1 VPARKVDSAV
11 FGILDSLRTGLW
23 FIPTL
28 FLVGAIVLSRITLA
42 IDRNADLSDFPVRF
56 IGDIDTATAVLATI
70 SAELMTFTGLIFTV
84 TVVALQLASSQF
96 SPRVLST
103 FLRDRGTQVC
113 LGIFVATFTYALL
126 VLADVRT
133 HPDEGPL
140 IPTLSMSVAIGLALA
155 SIGAFIFYAHSISQH
170 LRVARLVET
179 VAKAGAEE
187 ILSTHDTHDTVRH
200 GPWAAPGPPDAVI
213 LHEHRSGV
221 LASLDM
227 DDLVVEARKADCV
240 LRLVPG
246 IGDYVGTG
254 YPLFEV
260 YAYEGGRPDA
270 VSHRHVEHHAA
281 FRAERTMRQDTGF
294 ALRQLVDIAERALSP
309 AINDPTTAVQ
319 AIDRVEELLRLIVTR
334 PLHDGVHVDQ
344 DDVVRFVH
352 LAPTWEGYVQLA
364 FTEIRHY
371 GNSSFQVQR
380 RLRSMAERLL
390 ALAPLERQAVLQL
403 QLTLL
408 DFEID
413 SLFAVHDRAA
423 ARASDPA
430 GMGVYD
436 R

>member
-1 VPARKVDSAV
+1 MPSKRVDSAV
-11 FGILDSLRTGLW
+11 FRISDSLRTGLW

-42 IDRNADLSDFPVRF
+42 IDRNADLDEFPVRF

-103 FLRDRGTQVC
+103 FLRDRGTQIC

-140 IPTLSMSVAIGLALA
+140 VPTLSMSVAIALA
-155 SIGAFIFYAHSISQH
+155 VTSIGAFIFYAHSISQH

-179 VAKAGAEE
+179 VAKAGADE
-187 ILSTHDTHDTVRH
+187 IISTHDSHDPVLH
-200 GPWAAPGPPDAVI
+200 GPWTPPGPPDAVI
-213 LHEHRSGV
+213 HHEHRSGV

-227 DDLVVEARKADCV
+227 DDLVGEARQAGCT

-260 YAYEGGRPDA
+260 YAADGGDPA
-270 VSHRHVEHHAA
+270 AISHGHVEHHCA
-281 FRAERTMRQDTGF
+281 FRPERTMRQDTGF

-319 AIDRVEELLRLIVTR
+319 AIDRIEELLRLIVAR

-344 DDVVRFVH
+344 DGVVRFVH
-352 LAPTWEGYVQLA
+352 LAPTWQGYVQLG
-364 FTEIRHY
+364 FTEVRHY
-371 GNSSFQVQR
+371 GHMSFQIQR
-380 RLRSMAERLL
+380 RLRAMAERLL
-390 ALAPLERQAVLQL
+390 DLAPAERKPPLELQL
-403 QLTLL
+403 RLL
-408 DFEID
+408 DLEID
-413 SLFAVHDRAA
+413 ALFAEHDQEY
-423 ARASDPA
+423 ARTADPA